1 MTITLPTLPV
11 FEMVSKVFPPEPR
24 PPEDATQHQ
33 LIVGGVGEASAMP
46 ASFGHPPVCA
56 KRASCCG
63 RPDATRETTKAS
75 VNVRWLRSQRTLQPL
90 GGVRLLCFPPMTMK
104 PINGRPCGRR
114 TSDSSSPSPNRLLP
128 STINAASSN
137 ASTFIACSFVSL
149 GLALSS
155 ASPERDGALSRA
167 RRRQCDLHER
177 LGLPERASTHRGD
190 SRRCLACA
198 RRRSAKLFPR
208 ATVAAGD
215 HDGSGSL

>member
-90 GGVRLLCFPPMTMK
+90 GSELRSVCIEIP
-104 PINGRPCGRR
+104 
-114 TSDSSSPSPNRLLP
+114 PSPRLD
-128 STINAASSN
+128 
-137 ASTFIACSFVSL
+137 ASTTDSVR
-149 GLALSS
+149 SS
-155 ASPERDGALSRA
+155 ESSRA
-167 RRRQCDLHER
+167 
-177 LGLPERASTHRGD
+177 
-190 SRRCLACA
+190 
-198 RRRSAKLFPR
+198 
-208 ATVAAGD
+208 
-215 HDGSGSL
+215 